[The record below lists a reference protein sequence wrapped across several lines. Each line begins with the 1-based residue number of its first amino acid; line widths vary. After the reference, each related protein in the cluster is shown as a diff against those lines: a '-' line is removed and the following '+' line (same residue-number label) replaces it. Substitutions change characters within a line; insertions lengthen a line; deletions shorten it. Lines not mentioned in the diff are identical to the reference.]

1 MLNHAK
7 WTVVP
12 FHSISVVPKSE
23 KVTQMDQWLMVRP
36 CYACVMEDHGR
47 CDCLLLC
54 HTITQAAHL
63 FYSSSNQAL
72 KQLVSTF
79 KTMSTNLHTAFRIYD
94 EKVETLGL
102 ECFWNAARTQGL
114 NARQASHLCMSQAW
128 GMAKAAA
135 FFGVRHRV
143 SLHNLSCQIQAL

>member
-1 MLNHAK
+1 MLNQQLFHFI
-7 WTVVP
+7 P
-12 FHSISVVPKSE
+12 FRWCRKIK
-23 KVTQMDQWLMVRP
+23 KVTQMDQRLMVRP

-72 KQLVSTF
+72 KQLASTF
-79 KTMSTNLHTAFRIYD
+79 KNLHTAFRMCWKKGIED
-94 EKVETLGL
+94 EKVETLCL

-143 SLHNLSCQIQAL
+143 SLHDLSL